1 MKYRTSKIG
10 FFAENSS
17 SGVEKSEMR
26 VSKVTIIIDGV
37 EHKVLDEEINP
48 STCSWIAAS
57 CARADRRCH
66 HYV

>member
-17 SGVEKSEMR
+17 SGVEKSEMK
-26 VSKVTIIIDGV
+26 VSNVIIIIDGV

-48 STCSWIAAS
+48 GMGS
-57 CARADRRCH
+57 
-66 HYV
+66 